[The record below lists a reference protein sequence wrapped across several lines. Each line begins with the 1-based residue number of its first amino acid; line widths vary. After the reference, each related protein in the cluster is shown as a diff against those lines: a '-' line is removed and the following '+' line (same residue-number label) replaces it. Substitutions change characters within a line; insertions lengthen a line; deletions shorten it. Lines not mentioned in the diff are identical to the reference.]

1 MLPRSRFDLFLVGT
15 IPQHTMVNARVKQL
29 LSQQLTLPTLPAV
42 VQQVNTLLQ
51 NAETGTREIAHLI
64 AQDPPLAAKVLK
76 IANSSFYGL
85 RVRCI
90 STENAS
96 AVLGTKVLRNVVMQ
110 AAVIAQFDHLK
121 SSGFDLDELWRHSIV
136 TGQVAS
142 FLAKRSRRPLGV
154 TADEAYTCGLLH
166 DLGKLVIL
174 GSLRAEFL
182 SIMQRANSESL
193 PVQMC
198 EQQKLGFDHSDVG
211 ALLALQWGLPP
222 AVCGAIQY
230 HHGPREAVESD
241 ILVSLIANVNLL
253 VTRAM
258 DGNLAAAANTI
269 DAATARF
276 LGITIE
282 DATDAVTFVEK
293 SISTVEV

>member
-1 MLPRSRFDLFLVGT
+1 MANPR
-15 IPQHTMVNARVKQL
+15 AKQL
-29 LSQQLTLPTLPAV
+29 LAQKLTLPTLPAV
-42 VQQVNTLLQ
+42 VQKVNALLQ
-51 NAETGTREIAHLI
+51 DANTGTREIAQLI

-76 IANSSFYGL
+76 IANSSYYGL
-85 RVRCI
+85 RERCI

-110 AAVIAQFDHLK
+110 AAVIAQFEHLK

-142 FLAKRSRRPLGV
+142 FLTKRSRRPLGI
-154 TADEAYTCGLLH
+154 TPDEVYTCGLLH

-174 GSLRAEFL
+174 SNLRAEFL
-182 SIMQRANSESL
+182 GIMQRSTAENL

-198 EQQKLGFDHSDVG
+198 EQQKLGFDHTDVG

-222 AVCGAIQY
+222 ALSGAIQY

-241 ILVSLIANVNLL
+241 IIVSLIANVNLL

-269 DAATARF
+269 DAPTARF